1 METHINP
8 EQIHQ
13 IRNNRLEHIF
23 FSPWDTYSKGILILL
38 HPDFAD
44 VTEIDSDPKGR
55 FVSFKAAPSDDRV
68 LCVYAPSGH
77 SNREHSNREQLAR
90 GHFSEDLQNYIE
102 NKFQGNE
109 NKIIIGDFNCI
120 LDKMDRD
127 EGNKT
132 QKCYRCH
139 SNFALFKL
147 IMENVLEDL
156 WRKENP
162 GTSEFTRFDRSSGT
176 RPRIDRVYTGI
187 KIANNTKIKHK
198 MISFSDHYNA
208 LFIERL
214 SSKTIIGK
222 DLWHFN
228 SSILQNKDFCSTA
241 RDLLSFLKT
250 KKNNYSSII
259 DWWEYTKCQIKEN
272 ARSFSKNSTTGK
284 H

>member
-1 METHINP
+1 M
-8 EQIHQ
+8 
-13 IRNNRLEHIF
+13 
-23 FSPWDTYSKGILILL
+23 
-38 HPDFAD
+38 
-44 VTEIDSDPKGR
+44 
-55 FVSFKAAPSDDRV
+55 
-68 LCVYAPSGH
+68 
-77 SNREHSNREQLAR
+77 
-90 GHFSEDLQNYIE
+90 E

-109 NKIIIGDFNCI
+109 NKIIIGDFNCT

-127 EGNKT
+127 EGNKK

-139 SNFALFKL
+139 SNFALSKL

-156 WRKENP
+156 WRKENSN
-162 GTSEFTRFDRSSGT
+162 TSDFTLFDRSSGT
-176 RPRIDRVYTGI
+176 RSRIDRVYTGI
-187 KIANNTKIKHK
+187 KIANITKIKHK
-198 MISFSDHYNA
+198 MISFSDHYIA
-208 LFIERL
+208 LFIDRL

-241 RDLLSFLKT
+241 KDLPSFLKT

-259 DWWEYTKCQIKEN
+259 DWWEYTKCQMKEN

>member
-1 METHINP
+1 
-8 EQIHQ
+8 
-13 IRNNRLEHIF
+13 
-23 FSPWDTYSKGILILL
+23 
-38 HPDFAD
+38 
-44 VTEIDSDPKGR
+44 
-55 FVSFKAAPSDDRV
+55 
-68 LCVYAPSGH
+68 
-77 SNREHSNREQLAR
+77 
-90 GHFSEDLQNYIE
+90 
-102 NKFQGNE
+102 
-109 NKIIIGDFNCI
+109 
-120 LDKMDRD
+120 MDRD

-162 GTSEFTRFDRSSGT
+162 GTSEFTRFDISSGT

-187 KIANNTKIKHK
+187 RIANNTKIKHK
-198 MISFSDHYNA
+198 MISFSDHCNA